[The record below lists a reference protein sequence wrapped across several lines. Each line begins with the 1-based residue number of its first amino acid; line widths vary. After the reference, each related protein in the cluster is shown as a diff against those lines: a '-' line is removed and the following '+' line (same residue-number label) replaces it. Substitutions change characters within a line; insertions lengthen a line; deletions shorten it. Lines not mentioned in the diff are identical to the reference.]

1 MSASSP
7 QATLIQLDRAP
18 SAEFD
23 TVLLDL
29 DGVVYIGPKAVP
41 GAPEALERVRA
52 EGTRTAFVTNNASR
66 PPRVV
71 AEHLREL
78 GVHAEDDD
86 VVNSAQAASALF
98 AKRLPAGSKILVVG
112 GQGLYEALEEAGLK
126 PVGSMEEEPVAVVQG
141 FTPDVNWK
149 LLVEGTRA
157 VRAGLP
163 WIATNMDATVPT
175 PYGPAPGN
183 GTMVEA
189 VVTATQVQPEV
200 AGKPQPTLFL
210 EAAARYGSQRTIV
223 VGDRLDTDLEGARS
237 AEMVGM
243 IVLTGVHRI
252 ADLVAAEPH
261 VRPHLIA
268 RDLGGLMEAHAGPT
282 SGENGSVTVGTSRAR
297 VENGAVTVLENGDD
311 ALDLARAGVVAAWAH
326 RDATGSVA
334 DHEALLKALYAME
347 SEGPWGR

>member
-1 MSASSP
+1 MSSSS
-7 QATLIQLDRAP
+7 TLIGLDRAP

-52 EGTRTAFVTNNASR
+52 AGARTAFVTNNASR

-98 AKRLPAGSKILVVG
+98 AKRLPAGSSVLVVG
-112 GQGLYEALEEAGLK
+112 GAGLYEALEEAGLK
-126 PVGSMEEEPVAVVQG
+126 PVGSMDEDPVAVVQG
-141 FTPDVNWK
+141 FTPDIDWK

-183 GTMVEA
+183 GTMVQA
-189 VVTATQVQPEV
+189 VITATKVQPEV

-210 EAAARYGSQRTIV
+210 EAAKRYGSQRTIV
-223 VGDRLDTDLEGARS
+223 VGDRLDTDLEGAR
-237 AEMVGM
+237 AADMVGM

-252 ADLVAAEPH
+252 GDLVAAEAP
-261 VRPHLIA
+261 VRPHLLA
-268 RDLGGLMEAHAGPT
+268 RDLHALMDVHTGPVF
-282 SGENGSVTVGTSRAR
+282 ENDVVTVGAARAR
-297 VENGAVTVLENGDD
+297 VEEGVIKVLESGGD
-311 ALDLARAGVVAAWAH
+311 ALDLARAGVAAAWEH
-326 RDATGSVA
+326 KDASGETA
-334 DHEALLKALYAME
+334 DADALLSALYAVE

>member
-1 MSASSP
+1 MSSSS
-7 QATLIQLDRAP
+7 TLIGLDRAP

-29 DGVVYIGPKAVP
+29 DGVVYIGPKAVD

-78 GVHAEDDD
+78 GVHAQDDD

-98 AKRLPAGSKILVVG
+98 AKRLPAGSKVLVVG
-112 GQGLYEALEEAGLK
+112 GVGLYEALEATGLK
-126 PVGSMEEEPVAVVQG
+126 PVGSMDDEPVAVVQG
-141 FTPDVNWK
+141 FSPDLNWQ

-189 VVTATQVQPEV
+189 VITATKVQPEV

-210 EAAARYGSQRTIV
+210 EAAARYGSEKAVV
-223 VGDRLDTDLEGARS
+223 VGDRLDTDLEGAR
-237 AEMVGM
+237 AAGLVGL
-243 IVLTGVHRI
+243 IVLTGVHRVTDLI
-252 ADLVAAEPH
+252 AAPAH
-261 VRPHLIA
+261 TRPHLIA
-268 RDLGGLMEAHAGPT
+268 RDLGGLLEPHPAPKVQGDL
-282 SGENGSVTVGTSRAR
+282 VTVGDSRVR
-297 VENGAVTVLENGDD
+297 VGKGAVIVIDAGSD
-311 ALDLARAGVVAAWAH
+311 ALNLLRAGCVAAWAYQD
-326 RDATGSVA
+326 RYDDVAGS
-334 DHEALLKALYAME
+334 EALLSELYAME
-347 SEGPWGR
+347 SDGPWGR

>member
-1 MSASSP
+1 MSSSS
-7 QATLIQLDRAP
+7 TLIGLDRAP

-29 DGVVYIGPKAVP
+29 DGVVYIGPEAVP
-41 GAPEALERVRA
+41 GAPEALDRVRA
-52 EGTRTAFVTNNASR
+52 AGARTAFVTNNASR

-71 AEHLREL
+71 AAHLREL

-98 AKRLPAGSKILVVG
+98 AKRLPAGSPVLVVG
-112 GQGLYEALEEAGLK
+112 GAGLYEALDEAGLK
-126 PVGSMEEEPVAVVQG
+126 PVGSMDESPVAVVQG
-141 FTPDVNWK
+141 FTPDIDWK

-183 GTMVEA
+183 GTMVQA
-189 VVTATQVQPEV
+189 VITATQVQPEV

-223 VGDRLDTDLEGARS
+223 VGDRLDTDLEGAR
-237 AEMVGM
+237 AADMVGLV
-243 IVLTGVHRI
+243 VLTGVHRVSDLI
-252 ADLVAAEPH
+252 AAGAH
-261 VRPHLIA
+261 TRPHLIA
-268 RDLGGLMEAHAGPT
+268 RDLNGLMDAHNGPQID
-282 SGENGSVTVGTSRAR
+282 GAVVTVGTSRAR
-297 VENGAVTVLENGDD
+297 VEDGAVTVLEAGED
-311 ALDLARAGVVAAWAH
+311 ALDLARAGVVAAWEHA
-326 RDATGSVA
+326 DASGETPDGQ
-334 DHEALLKALYAME
+334 ELLKALYAKE
-347 SEGPWGR
+347 GDGPWGR